1 MGVRSLMRKRIT
13 LLIAALT
20 MALTMSFSGEAF
32 AQIQPADASCSNPS
46 GQKPGGQQPSC
57 KNDTLTPEETENQN
71 PAGKAPGG
79 QNKWRLRENFPAT
92 HSAE

>member
-1 MGVRSLMRKRIT
+1 MRKRIT

-20 MALTMSFSGEAF
+20 MALTMSFSGVAF
-32 AQIQPADASCSNPS
+32 AQIQPVDASCSNPS

-57 KNDTLTPEETENQN
+57 KNDTLTSQETENQN

-79 QNKWRLRENFPAT
+79 QNKWRLRENSTST
-92 HSAE
+92 HSA